1 MSGRANHTPPARLR
15 APALILLRLLG
26 VGLLGWGAHG
36 ALTRWGA
43 WDYVPLEVVIPA
55 ALLYLASH
63 ALRALRLTVIIADE
77 DASLRDVARVHAWTA
92 GVSILLPFKLGEL
105 FRVVELARL
114 VRGDTPHEPM
124 TPFDRFAGAALLV
137 WTERVLDAMAI
148 AAMLLLAILGGS
160 QLLQRFALPG
170 VAVVLVGVGTF
181 AVYYLLPET
190 IESVKLFVLRRYNTP
205 AGAHALRTLEG
216 VSRILDRAPGVVRRR
231 FPALAMLTGLIWAL
245 EVAAMCLFLPAGR
258 SLLRGLET
266 AVAFLFSNLLP
277 GGPRTLEAIAR
288 EQGTGDSFDAPAQAA
303 AGLYPQAV
311 YLPLLL
317 LALLAGVLT
326 LLHGLARRRSPRAH
340 HPAWRAPA

>member
-1 MSGRANHTPPARLR
+1 MSGLTTHTPPVRLH
-15 APALILLRLLG
+15 ALPLILLRLLG
-26 VGLLGWGAHG
+26 VGLLGWGAYS
-36 ALTRWGA
+36 ALRRWGA
-43 WDYVPLEVVIPA
+43 WDYAPLEVVIFA

-92 GVSILLPFKLGEL
+92 GVSILLPFKLGEF

-114 VRGDTPHEPM
+114 VRGESHRETM
-124 TPFDRFAGAALLV
+124 TPFDRFVGAVLLV

-148 AAMLLLAILGGS
+148 AAMLLLAILSGS
-160 QLLQRFALPG
+160 HLLQRFALPG

-181 AVYYLLPET
+181 AMYYLLPET

-231 FPALAMLTGLIWAL
+231 FPALAFLTALIWSL

-258 SLLRGLET
+258 TLLRGLET
-266 AVAFLFSNLLP
+266 AVAFFFSNLLP
-277 GGPRTLEAIAR
+277 GGPDKLETIAR
-288 EQGTGDSFDAPAQAA
+288 EQGMGDAFDAPAQAV

-311 YLPLLL
+311 YLPLLIF
-317 LALLAGVLT
+317 ALLAGVLT
-326 LLHGLARRRSPRAH
+326 LLHGLARTRRSRELH
-340 HPAWRAPA
+340 DAWRAPA